1 MYRFL
6 RCLGVYLALSGC
18 HLAFAQGVPAEYD
31 QPFRPHVH
39 FSPKQHWTNDPNG
52 LVFFEGEYHLFY
64 QYNPSGDTWGHMSWG
79 HAVSRDLLYWQELP
93 VAIPE
98 HDGEMIFTG
107 SVVVDERN
115 TSGFC
120 KSGVP
125 CLVAVYTSHRNTGEH
140 TQTETQS
147 IAYSVDRGRTW
158 KFYDHNPVLDLN
170 KSDFRD
176 PGVTWNRQ
184 TNDWLMVVSLPNE
197 HQVLFYKS
205 PDLKHWTKTST
216 FGPQGAVGGQW
227 ECPSLIEVPEQ
238 TRAGSVWA
246 LKVG

>member
-140 TQTETQS
+140 TQTETHS

-176 PGVTWNRQ
+176 PGA
-184 TNDWLMVVSLPNE
+184 VSYTHLRAHE
-197 HQVLFYKS
+197 TRH
-205 PDLKHWTKTST
+205 DL
-216 FGPQGAVGGQW
+216 V
-227 ECPSLIEVPEQ
+227 CRL
-238 TRAGSVWA
+238 
-246 LKVG
+246 LL